1 MINKISHLYLDIV
14 LKNPK
19 RVLILL
25 ALVLMSMLFFAPN
38 FKLDASADSLILEND
53 KDLITYRNII
63 QRYQTKEF
71 LVITTISNKN
81 GAKVSTIEQR
91 LFPIL
96 S

>member
-53 KDLITYRNII
+53 KDLITYRNPGNGIPH
-63 QRYQTKEF
+63 K
-71 LVITTISNKN
+71 LSHTILGKK
-81 GAKVSTIEQR
+81 AKLDIPEDTLLKQEM
-91 LFPIL
+91 FE
-96 S
+96 